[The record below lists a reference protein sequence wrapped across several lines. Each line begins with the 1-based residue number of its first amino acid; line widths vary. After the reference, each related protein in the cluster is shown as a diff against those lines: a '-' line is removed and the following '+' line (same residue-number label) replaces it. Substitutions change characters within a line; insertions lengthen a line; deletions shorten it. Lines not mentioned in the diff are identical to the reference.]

1 MEEAPPIVQRVALL
15 MCSITSVGLRAL
27 ICALFCSLQIGRHS
41 TGDHNIRQK
50 YG

>member
-1 MEEAPPIVQRVALL
+1 MEEALAIVQRVAFI
-15 MCSITSVGLRAL
+15 MCSITSIGLRAL
-27 ICALFCSLQIGRHS
+27 KCALFCSLRIGRHS

>member
-1 MEEAPPIVQRVALL
+1 MEEAPPIVQCVALL
-15 MCSITSVGLRAL
+15 MCNITFVGLRAL
-27 ICALFCSLQIGRHS
+27 KRALFGSLQIGRHS